1 MELRGI
7 SAEQAALF
15 LASGIG
21 GPACISFYTP
31 LRNAVVLG
39 ARDPLSNPV
48 ALYRKVFET
57 GIRGG
62 YMGAGWATV
71 FSAPQF
77 LALGPIYHLA
87 TEQAGPTAG
96 MFCAA
101 ITETVITY
109 GAQTRNAQLAY
120 NLTVEPA
127 KQIPLQNPLNFVG
140 AGAPA
145 HIIRNLT
152 AMSGIRV
159 LNGPCSSLVEGTT
172 AALNVDMKPETT
184 KVVSD
189 FMGSI
194 LAAAV
199 SMPFNQ
205 LFNFLVTAQPG
216 EASAAACARFL
227 QDQYFQRG
235 ENGRLKLRRTMMR
248 DVSMR
253 CAYVAPVLS
262 SYSFI
267 ESTCVDW
274 VKKGK
279 HDWLMAKL
287 TE

>member
-39 ARDPLSNPV
+39 ARDPLSNPI
-48 ALYRKVFET
+48 ALYRKVFQT

-87 TEQAGPTAG
+87 TEQAGPTMG
-96 MFCAA
+96 MCCAA
-101 ITETVITY
+101 VTETVITY

-159 LNGPCSSLVEGTT
+159 LNGPVSTLVEGTT
-172 AALNVDMKPETT
+172 AAANIELKPETT
-184 KVVSD
+184 KVMSD

-216 EASAAACARFL
+216 EASLAACGRFL
-227 QDQYFQRG
+227 KDQYFKHG
-235 ENGRLKLRRTMMR
+235 DDGRLMLRRTMLR
-248 DVSMR
+248 DVGMR

-274 VKKGK
+274 VKNGK
-279 HDWLMAKL
+279 LERML
-287 TE
+287 SE

>member
-1 MELRGI
+1 
-7 SAEQAALF
+7 
-15 LASGIG
+15 
-21 GPACISFYTP
+21 
-31 LRNAVVLG
+31 
-39 ARDPLSNPV
+39 
-48 ALYRKVFET
+48 
-57 GIRGG
+57 
-62 YMGAGWATV
+62 MGAGWATV

-77 LALGPIYHLA
+77 LCLGPIYHLA
-87 TEQAGPTAG
+87 NEQAGPSVG

-101 ITETVITY
+101 VTETVITY

-127 KQIPLQNPLNFVG
+127 KQIPLQNPFNFVG
-140 AGAPA
+140 VGAPA

-159 LNGPCSSLVEGTT
+159 LSGPVSSFVEGTT
-172 AALNVDMKPETT
+172 AAANLEMKPDTT
-184 KVVSD
+184 KFISD

-216 EASAAACARFL
+216 EASVAACGRFL
-227 QDQYFQRG
+227 KDQYLQQKEG
-235 ENGRLKLRRTMMR
+235 GGLTVRRTMMR
-248 DVSMR
+248 DLGMR

-267 ESTCVDW
+267 ESKCVDW
-274 VKKGK
+274 VRNGN
-279 HDWLMAKL
+279 HNWLMEKWFI
-287 TE
+287 E